1 MASQDDI
8 NVRIFEKLDLLTSA
22 INDMRIEMVEL
33 RTEIRL
39 RKECP
44 EPGACVLL
52 RKQVE
57 KHEEMVQQAKG
68 GWRLLAFAA
77 TSGGLLG
84 ALISRWLKP

>member
-8 NVRIFEKLDLLTSA
+8 NQRIFEKFDLLTSA
-22 INDMRIEMVEL
+22 VSELRIEMVEM

-39 RKECP
+39 RKDCP
-44 EPGACVLL
+44 EPGACVAL
-52 RKQVE
+52 RAQVE
-57 KHEEMVQQAKG
+57 KHEQMVQQAKG

-84 ALISRWLKP
+84 ALITRWLKP